1 MSEPTADPPAMDI
14 GKILR
19 TLPHRYPFLLVDRI
33 LTIETGKRAVGLKN
47 VSVNEEFFQGHFPGN
62 PVMPG
67 VLILE
72 SMAQVGGC
80 LVTASDPSVKGKKA
94 MYFASIDKA
103 RFRRP
108 VVPGDQLVISVEVL
122 AVRGSFIKIRGE
134 ARVDGQL
141 AAEAELMSSLVDLP
155 EGMVG

>member
-1 MSEPTADPPAMDI
+1 MSEPGTAPPAMDI
-14 GKILR
+14 GTIFR

-33 LTIETGKRAVGLKN
+33 LTLELGKRAVGLKN
-47 VSVNEEFFQGHFPGN
+47 VSVNEEFFQGHFPGH

-72 SMAQVGGC
+72 AMAQVGGC
-80 LVTASDPSVKGKKA
+80 LVTATDPSIKGRKA
-94 MYFASIDKA
+94 MYFAAIDKA

-108 VVPGDQLVISVEVL
+108 VVPGDQLVITVEIL
-122 AVRGSFIKIRGE
+122 TVRSSFIKIRGE
-134 ARVDGQL
+134 AHVDGRL
-141 AAEAELMSSLVDLP
+141 AAEAELMSSLIELP

>member
-1 MSEPTADPPAMDI
+1 MDI
-14 GKILR
+14 AKILR

-33 LTIETGKRAVGLKN
+33 LSIEPGRRAVGLKN

-80 LVTASDPSVKGKKA
+80 LVMASDPSIKGRKA
-94 MYFASIDKA
+94 MYFAAIDKA

-108 VVPGDQLVISVEVL
+108 VMPGDQLIITIEVL
-122 AVRGSFIKIRGE
+122 AARASFIKIRGE
-134 ARVDGQL
+134 AHVEGRLV
-141 AAEAELMSSLVDLP
+141 AEAELMTSLIDLP